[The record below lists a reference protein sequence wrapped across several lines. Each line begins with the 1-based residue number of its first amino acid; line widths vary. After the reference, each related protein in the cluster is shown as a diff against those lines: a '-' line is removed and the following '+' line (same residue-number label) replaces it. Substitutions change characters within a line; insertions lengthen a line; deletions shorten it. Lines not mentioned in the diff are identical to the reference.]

1 MANVGVNTTHIS
13 ETLLITI
20 LVFSFILAAFCAA
33 SEIGILSLN
42 RYRLRHLAKTD
53 KRARRIQGL
62 LSHPDRLLGAILVGN
77 TFATALGSSV
87 SNDLAGRSFGELGI
101 VLSPFI
107 FTIVLLIFAESAP
120 KTVAALKPEATSFFV
135 SRPLQIMLW
144 LLYPLVIFI
153 TAISNTFLRL
163 FGLKPGVK
171 TSDALSREE
180 FRTVVNEAGGL
191 IPRRHQS
198 MLLSILDLEKVRVD
212 HIMVPRNEVVGIDL
226 DDDPNTIV
234 QALTETQHTLL
245 PVYRSDLDNVQGI
258 FHTRNVAKV
267 ITKEGLNLNA
277 LLKAVDEPY
286 FVPEG
291 TSLHTQLLNFQL
303 HKRRLALVVDEYGD
317 VQGLVTLEDILE
329 EIVGEFTTGASSIAT
344 EVQAQ
349 DDGSYIIDGTVS
361 LRELNR
367 MLHWDLPTDGPAT
380 LNGLILETLER
391 IPEEGICFL
400 INDYPIEVI
409 QVKDNAVKN
418 ARIAP
423 KVVRKS
429 EIILD

>member
-1 MANVGVNTTHIS
+1 MANVGVNTTSIS
-13 ETLLITI
+13 ETLLLAV
-20 LVFSFILAAFCAA
+20 LVFSFLLAAFCAA

-53 KRARRIQGL
+53 KRARRINSL
-62 LSHPDRLLGAILVGN
+62 LSQPDRLLGAILIGN

-87 SNDLAGRSFGELGI
+87 SNDLAGRSFGQIGI

-144 LLYPLVIFI
+144 IFYPIVIFI
-153 TAISNTFLRL
+153 TTLSNALLRL
-163 FGLKPGVK
+163 FGLRPGVRA
-171 TSDALSREE
+171 SDALSTEE
-180 FRTVVNEAGGL
+180 FRTVLNEAGGL

-234 QALTETQHTLL
+234 KALTETQHTLL

-267 ITKEGLNLNA
+267 ITKEGFNQSA
-277 LLKAVDEPY
+277 LLKAIDEPY

-291 TSLHTQLLNFQL
+291 TSLHTQLLNFQQN
-303 HKRRLALVVDEYGD
+303 KRRLALVVDEYGD

-329 EIVGEFTTGASSIAT
+329 EIVGEFTTGVSSIAT

-349 DDGSYIIDGTVS
+349 EDGSYVVDGSVS

-367 MLHWDLPTDGPAT
+367 MLNWDLPSEGFAT

-400 INDYPIEVI
+400 IADYPIEVM
-409 QVKDNAVKN
+409 QVKDNAVKT

-423 KVVRKS
+423 KLVKKYEQS
-429 EIILD
+429 SD